1 MARYTGPVCKLCR
14 REGDKLFLK
23 GERCFSRKCA
33 FENRAY
39 PPGLHGRRA
48 QFRRKES
55 DYGIQLRAKQRA
67 RRIYG
72 VLERQFRRYFR
83 MAERQPGMTG
93 VNLLRI
99 LESRLD
105 NVVYRLGIAES
116 RNQAR
121 QWVLHGHFDL
131 NGQKAT
137 VPSML
142 VKAGD
147 VISVRERS
155 RSMTCFQGLADKLAQ
170 VSTSDWLQLDP
181 QGLSGRVVSLPT
193 REQIDA
199 PLTEQLIV
207 EYYSAR

>member
-1 MARYTGPVCKLCR
+1 
-14 REGDKLFLK
+14 
-23 GERCFSRKCA
+23 
-33 FENRAY
+33 
-39 PPGLHGRRA
+39 
-48 QFRRKES
+48 
-55 DYGIQLRAKQRA
+55 
-67 RRIYG
+67 
-72 VLERQFRRYFR
+72 

-147 VISVRERS
+147 IISVRERS